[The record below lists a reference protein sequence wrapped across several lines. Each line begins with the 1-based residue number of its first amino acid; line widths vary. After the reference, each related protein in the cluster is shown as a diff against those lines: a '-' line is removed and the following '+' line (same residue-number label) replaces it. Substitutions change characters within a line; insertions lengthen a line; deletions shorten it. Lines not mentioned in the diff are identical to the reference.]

1 MCLFT
6 YMYELYVNGVG
17 VTCIFLK
24 ILFFEKL
31 KGVRCSDAL
40 VPVRQQQKLK
50 KYRTPLL
57 FILSG

>member
-1 MCLFT
+1 MS
-6 YMYELYVNGVG
+6 YVNGVG